1 LNSMVVLDEKSRIER
16 IRKQNSGALEDI
28 VDMFFEKESDA
39 SNLMNT
45 SWVSASIV
53 ISEQNDTSS
62 NIRFNKQKAIPII
75 DNSLNNSN
83 KKSESST
90 KKIK

>member
-1 LNSMVVLDEKSRIER
+1 MNSMVVLDEKSRIER